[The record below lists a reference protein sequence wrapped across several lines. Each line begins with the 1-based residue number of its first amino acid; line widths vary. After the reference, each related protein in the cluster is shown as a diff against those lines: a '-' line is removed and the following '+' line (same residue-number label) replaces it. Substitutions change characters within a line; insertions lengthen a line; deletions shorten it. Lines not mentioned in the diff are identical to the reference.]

1 MTDFNPHNKKVLVV
15 GAGISGLAACRLLLQ
30 KGAQVSLADC
40 KSREELPQELNKLQA
55 QGLRLILNNEL
66 PQTADYAFVI
76 KSPGVAH
83 TTPLLKM
90 LHGAKIPVISELELA
105 YQYSKSPFVA
115 ITGTNGKTT
124 TTTLVGEIFADAGL
138 NTLVGGNIGL
148 PLADLAETHQGVIV
162 VEASS
167 FQLEDTVDFRPQIA
181 LMLNLTPDHLN
192 RHITMENY
200 LLAKE
205 QIFINQT
212 KDDFLILN
220 AGDEWFKSS
229 ALKAKSTVFPF
240 SSKQELAYGLYA
252 QDGQMVWA
260 DNGRKEKIFALD
272 ELRINGLH
280 NTENALAATAA
291 GLCWGLQPE
300 QIAKTLQRFAG
311 VEHRLEVF
319 AEKEGITYV
328 NDSKG
333 TNPASTIK
341 ALEAFNHPIVL
352 IAGGRNKGS
361 DFTELMSL
369 IKQKCSYLVIL
380 GECREELRSAA
391 EAAGYY
397 DYSVVGNDLRE
408 ATLTA
413 MGKAHKGDI
422 VLLSPACASWD
433 MFANYEIRGRL
444 FKDIVKERINS

>member
-1 MTDFNPHNKKVLVV
+1 MTDFNPYKKNVLVI
-15 GAGISGLAACRLLLQ
+15 GAGISGLAACRFLLN
-30 KGAQVSLADC
+30 KGAQVWLADA
-40 KSREELPQELNKLQA
+40 KSREELPQELNGLTN
-55 QGLRLILNNEL
+55 QGMHLLLNNKL
-66 PQTADYAFVI
+66 PEKADFAFVI
-76 KSPGVAH
+76 KSPGVPH

-90 LHGAKIPVISELELA
+90 LHEAKIPVIGELELA
-105 YQYSKSPFVA
+105 YQYAKSPFVA

-148 PLADLAETHQGVIV
+148 PLADLAENHQGLIV

-167 FQLEDTVDFRPQIA
+167 FQLEDTVDFRPHIA

-192 RHITMENY
+192 RHLTMENY

-205 QIFINQT
+205 QVFINQT
-212 KDDFLILN
+212 KEDFLIIN
-220 AGDEWFKSS
+220 AEDEWFKQS
-229 ALKAKSTVFPF
+229 AQKAQSTVFPF
-240 SSKQELAYGLYA
+240 SNKRELEFGLYA

-260 DNGRKEKIFALD
+260 HDGQKEKIFSLE
-272 ELRINGLH
+272 ELKIKGAH
-280 NTENALAATAA
+280 NTENALAAAAA
-291 GLCWGLQPE
+291 GLCWGLQPL
-300 QIAKTLQRFAG
+300 QIAQTLQKFAG
-311 VEHRLEVF
+311 VEHRLEIF
-319 AEKEGITYV
+319 AEKDGITYV

-341 ALEAFNHPIVL
+341 ALEAFNRPIVL

-361 DFTELMSL
+361 DFTELMGL
-369 IKQKCSYLVIL
+369 IKEKCSYLVIL
-380 GECREELRSAA
+380 GECREELRQAA
-391 EAAGYY
+391 EAAAYEN
-397 DYSVVGNDLRE
+397 YSVVENDFKE

-413 MGKAHKGDI
+413 ISKANKGDI

-444 FKDIVKERINS
+444 FKDIVTESLNG